1 MVGGTIGA
9 ESIRRRGT
17 ISGVYLG
24 DVIGKDNVSMI
35 KKLAN
40 VIVGI
45 LMSQNGQFVKV
56 HIVNINPKAV
66 ATFFINKN
74 YLCCATLMTSP
85 RATPGRYGL

>member
-45 LMSQNGQFVKV
+45 LMSQNVQLVKV
-56 HIVNINPKAV
+56 NTVNNNLKVV
-66 ATFFINKN
+66 ATF
-74 YLCCATLMTSP
+74 Y
-85 RATPGRYGL
+85 